1 MAEVRRQDTALSLPC
16 LAEQFIL
23 QPCICPSTQSRKAI
37 CRVCLEED
45 SIVNL
50 TQPCS
55 CSGSM
60 QHIHTD
66 CLQSWISEK
75 RSKSCEICWQE
86 YQGSYRLPSPG
97 QSAQPS
103 SVQLI
108 FPLQRPGVI
117 VRVDQSTR
125 TINFDYPPVSEY
137 TDDARACKGSWCLTA
152 VMGFIVML
160 LIQHLSG
167 CF

>member
-1 MAEVRRQDTALSLPC
+1 MYSHCGCGIDIVWIDAVYL
-16 LAEQFIL
+16 
-23 QPCICPSTQSRKAI
+23 QSRKAI

-125 TINFDYPPVSEY
+125 TINFDYPPVSVITFCCY
-137 TDDARACKGSWCLTA
+137 AVCACTFA
-152 VMGFIVML
+152 T
-160 LIQHLSG
+160 
-167 CF
+167 